1 MPLLVTSFITSFFK
15 SIFTDIFELL
25 DGIMVCFS
33 TNLSWEVAFSTFWFL
48 FLIEFPRYY
57 ALDICVAVRHLATW
71 RQRRSREAVASRML
85 FIEKPL
91 VSILVPGKNEG
102 RHIYKL
108 VKSLR
113 EQTYQNFEIIIV
125 DDGSDDMTPLICKD
139 LQRTGFI
146 TKFFRMRIGGGKASA
161 ANYAAAHASGKYI
174 IHLDADSSL
183 DRDAIEK
190 ILLPFYFDRNI
201 KGVGG
206 CIKVRNAH
214 DSLCSSVQAL
224 EYLKTIMVGRMG
236 TNMLGIYHIISGAF
250 GAFEVETL
258 RQIGYWDIGPGLD
271 GDITQKIRKAGYKV
285 WFANNAVCMTNVPTS
300 WRKLF
305 KQRMRWSK
313 SLVRFRIRKHRDI
326 LWSNRNFNF
335 LNMVSNMENII
346 YDCWLNYVW
355 SFYIVMLV
363 FMNVDRFWEIIIIG
377 YLIRI
382 AFAIIAFG
390 VIMIVSERPR
400 EEFKLFPYVFVLTF
414 YHGYFLRMT
423 RLIAHTMEFFFFSSY
438 KDSWNPKK
446 TSNIARIE
454 GI

>member
-1 MPLLVTSFITSFFK
+1 M
-15 SIFTDIFELL
+15 
-25 DGIMVCFS
+25 
-33 TNLSWEVAFSTFWFL
+33 
-48 FLIEFPRYY
+48 
-57 ALDICVAVRHLATW
+57 
-71 RQRRSREAVASRML
+71 
-85 FIEKPL
+85 
-91 VSILVPGKNEG
+91 
-102 RHIYKL
+102 
-108 VKSLR
+108 
-113 EQTYQNFEIIIV
+113 
-125 DDGSDDMTPLICKD
+125 
-139 LQRTGFI
+139 
-146 TKFFRMRIGGGKASA
+146 
-161 ANYAAAHASGKYI
+161 
-174 IHLDADSSL
+174 
-183 DRDAIEK
+183 
-190 ILLPFYFDRNI
+190 
-201 KGVGG
+201 
-206 CIKVRNAH
+206 
-214 DSLCSSVQAL
+214 QAL

-355 SFYIVMLV
+355 FFYIVMLV
-363 FMNVDRFWEIIIIG
+363 FMNVDRFWEIMIIG

-382 AFAIIAFG
+382 AFAIVAFG

-400 EEFKLFPYVFVLTF
+400 EEFKLFPYVFLLTF
-414 YHGYFLRMT
+414 YHGYFLRVT